1 MTGRLSDLNTH
12 LFDALDRLAKPDLN
26 GTALADEVDRAEAIV
41 KVADQITANHR
52 TALAA
57 AGLFAQHGD
66 KVMDFL
72 PRVGQ
77 INTPATQI
85 EGRAADAAQRDRIPR
100 GHS

>member
-1 MTGRLSDLNTH
+1 MTGRLSDLNTY
-12 LFDALDRLAKPDLN
+12 LFDALKRLDKPELS
-26 GTALADEVDRAEAIV
+26 GTALSDEVDRAEAIV

-72 PRVGQ
+72 PRVGP
-77 INTPATQI
+77 IDKPANQI
-85 EGRAADAAQRDRIPR
+85 EGRAEK
-100 GHS
+100 